1 MIRAITTVS
10 VFLLSLAS
18 AQALEISFRGGA
30 TVVGSPAACNGN
42 PELAGFWDA
51 NYFFPMVGT
60 TNGTTSTLVLI
71 NNGTRAFQITGGIT
85 TSFGTADAYGIFTRA
100 GKDTNGAQI
109 RLAIAQPAVNTTTR
123 FLNLRFQIKGWDN
136 VPTCIATFDVA
147 LVRYAN

>member
-1 MIRAITTVS
+1 MQRESGVS
-10 VFLLSLAS
+10 RILGCQLLLPDGRHDEWDD
-18 AQALEISFRGGA
+18 QH
-30 TVVGSPAACNGN
+30 VG
-42 PELAGFWDA
+42 
-51 NYFFPMVGT
+51 
-60 TNGTTSTLVLI
+60 
-71 NNGTRAFQITGGIT
+71 
-85 TSFGTADAYGIFTRA
+85 FTRA